1 MLIAV
6 SLSAT
11 IHTDPN
17 GNFRSVIQKPL
28 PSFTQ
33 VSQEKVWHQGDL
45 SDAPAKNDYRMEY
58 NEGFDQNQEAPP
70 GMEMWKFTNKY
81 VPNNTHGKISK
92 FSRNTSP

>member
-1 MLIAV
+1 MVTSGL
-6 SLSAT
+6 
-11 IHTDPN
+11 
-17 GNFRSVIQKPL
+17 L

-70 GMEMWKFTNKY
+70 GMEM
-81 VPNNTHGKISK
+81 
-92 FSRNTSP
+92 